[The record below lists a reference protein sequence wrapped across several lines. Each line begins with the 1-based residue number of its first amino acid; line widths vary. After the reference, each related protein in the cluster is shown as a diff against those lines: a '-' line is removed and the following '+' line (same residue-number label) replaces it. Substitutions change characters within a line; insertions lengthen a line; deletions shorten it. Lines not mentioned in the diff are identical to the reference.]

1 MTIGVVD
8 TNRVLAESK
17 PGTVISGK
25 LQQLS
30 GKWQQQV
37 ALAEQR
43 LEDVQGRLSKLT
55 ANTPAQTVFK
65 QQHEARMLELALRH
79 TQELAQAEL
88 EAYSEF
94 WQAALSQNL
103 AQELDRVGKAKK
115 LSMVVTGPNAQIP
128 YVDSTLDVTAD
139 VITAFNASFKED
151 SY

>member
-17 PGTVISGK
+17 PGAVISGK

-30 GKWQQQV
+30 DKWQQQV

-43 LEDVQGRLSKLT
+43 LDDAQNRLSKLT
-55 ANTPAQTVFK
+55 AATPPPTAFK

-88 EAYSEF
+88 EAYSEY

-115 LSMVVTGPNAQIP
+115 LSLVVTGPNAQIP
-128 YVDSTLDVTAD
+128 YVDTALDVTTD
-139 VITAFNASFKED
+139 VIAAFNASFKEEA
-151 SY
+151 Y